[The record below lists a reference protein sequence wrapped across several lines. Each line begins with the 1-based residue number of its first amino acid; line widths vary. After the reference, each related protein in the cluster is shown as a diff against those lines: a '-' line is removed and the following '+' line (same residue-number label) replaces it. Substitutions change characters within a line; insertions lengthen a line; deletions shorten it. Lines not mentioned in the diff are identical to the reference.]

1 MTEDIMK
8 KAILKLTS
16 LLCAAVMLITGGTV
30 TASAE
35 EKFDSFFS
43 STGTQSDTP
52 ANYLSMPSDKVIN
65 TAVQKAVK
73 SGSACIAFRN
83 DHSYAVVDK
92 EKAEKDMFY
101 SAVAAMLDKSYYE
114 EMGGDSYYGSYEEY
128 KSSLLV
134 TAGVKSESE
143 LKVEPYFVFRF
154 TYTAPRGEKMLV
166 THETAVEKALRRT
179 FELQKENSDFKN
191 AISDVFRLKIV
202 GGVYVNCNYNGKS
215 EETLEIKPAKPTF
228 VINETLK
235 LSSASGFYIYNTFV
249 PKDTKK
255 LVISS
260 RDASTVKFLTDFIPD
275 DCVWVCSD
283 ESVDFDDCVFD
294 MKEIQKALPNLKEL
308 YMYQARVKNEKYIG
322 KMTNLQA
329 LSYYPLGADENYS
342 RFIETPV
349 IKDPPFKNLKK
360 LKKLWLYGEYS
371 DYSFLEKM
379 TSLKSVYAELRNE
392 KAAPSLFK
400 CKCVNKLYIQCK
412 QFDMT
417 GIKNMTGLK
426 ELEIDS
432 SVCVDAK
439 AISGIKNLRKLKI
452 QSTGET
458 FDLSALSKCTKLTD
472 LSLSGVETKDW
483 SFLKKLKNLNAL
495 FLGYNKVH
503 DSDIRGLNVKEITLY
518 DTRNTYAV
526 LSELPKLE
534 NAVVMDLTGWV
545 DAFKG
550 SKTLKSYAEIFG
562 KGGNYAILAKC
573 PNLETITLLGCKGK
587 FDANDFVKCKKLNDI
602 CFDGTRILNGE
613 MLGKIKTLKNIMLHY
628 NGVDMKLEFK
638 LKEALPECEIDIDQ
652 TQFYN
657 N

>member
-1 MTEDIMK
+1 
-8 KAILKLTS
+8 
-16 LLCAAVMLITGGTV
+16 MLIAGGAV
-30 TASAE
+30 NASAE

-73 SGSACIAFRN
+73 SGSAYIAYRK

-92 EKAEKDMFY
+92 EKADKDMFY
-101 SAVAAMLDKSYYE
+101 SAVVVMLEKSYYE
-114 EMGGDSYYGSYEEY
+114 EMGGDSYYGSYAEY
-128 KSSLLV
+128 KKSLLSS
-134 TAGVKSESE
+134 AGVKSESE
-143 LKVEPYFVFRF
+143 LKVEPYFVFQF
-154 TYTAPRGEKMLV
+154 TYTAPRGEKTLV
-166 THETAVEKALRRT
+166 TNETAVEKALRRT

-191 AISDVFRLKIV
+191 AISEVFRFKVV

-228 VINETLK
+228 VIKETLK
-235 LSSASGFYIYNTFV
+235 LSSASGFYIYNTLV
-249 PKDTKK
+249 PKNTKK

-260 RDASTVKFLTDFIPD
+260 RDAATVKFLTDFIPD

-294 MKEIQKALPNLKEL
+294 IKEIQKALPNLKEL

-349 IKDPPFKNLKK
+349 IKNPPFKNLKK

-379 TSLKSVYAELRNE
+379 TSLKSIYAELRNE

-400 CKCVNKLYIQCK
+400 LKCVNKLYIQCK

-426 ELEIDS
+426 ELEIAS
-432 SVCVDAK
+432 TPCVDAK
-439 AISGIKNLRKLKI
+439 AVAGIKNLRKLKI
-452 QSTGET
+452 SCSGDY
-458 FDLSALSKCTKLTD
+458 DLSALSNCSKLTD
-472 LSLSGVETKDW
+472 LSLNGAEAKDW
-483 SFLKKLKNLNAL
+483 SFLKKLKNLKTL
-495 FLGYNKVH
+495 FLGYVKVH

-534 NAVVMDLTGWV
+534 SATVMDLSGWV

-550 SKTLKSYAEIFG
+550 SKTLKSFAEIFG
-562 KGGNYAILAKC
+562 KGGDYAVLKNC
-573 PNLETITLLGCKGK
+573 PKLETIALMGCRGK
-587 FDANDFVKCKKLNDI
+587 FDAKDFVKCKKLTEI
-602 CFDGTRILNGE
+602 YFDGTRILNGE
-613 MLGKIKTLKNIMLHY
+613 MLGKIKTLKNITLHY
-628 NGVDMKLEFK
+628 DGVDMKLEFK
-638 LKEALPECEIDIDQ
+638 LKEALPKCEIDIDR